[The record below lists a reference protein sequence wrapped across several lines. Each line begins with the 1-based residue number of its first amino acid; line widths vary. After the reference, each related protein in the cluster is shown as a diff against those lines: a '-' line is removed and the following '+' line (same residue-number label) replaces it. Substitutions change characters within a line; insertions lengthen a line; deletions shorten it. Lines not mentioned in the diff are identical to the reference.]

1 MYSMEHV
8 ALAAKDTRTLANWY
22 ERVLGFK
29 IVYESE
35 NEPKAFFLQDSKGM
49 AIEIVPPLEDGN
61 TVDANA
67 NHLAIWV
74 DDFDRA
80 CADLSAKGV
89 VLEPELTNPFFG
101 KTRIA
106 FFNDCEG
113 HRLQIIWR
121 VRRIGE

>member
-1 MYSMEHV
+1 MFTLEHA
-8 ALAAKDTRTLANWY
+8 ALAAKDTRALAKWY
-22 ERVLGFK
+22 EDVLGFT
-29 IVYESE
+29 IAYESE
-35 NEPKAFFLQDSKGM
+35 TEPKAFFVQDSNGM
-49 AIEIVPPLEDGN
+49 AIEIVPPLADGN

-74 DDFDRA
+74 DDFDKA
-80 CADLSAKGV
+80 SEALKAKGV
-89 VLEPELTNPFFG
+89 ELEPELSNPFFG

-121 VRRIGE
+121 LKRIGE